1 MSRVLGLDLGT
12 KRIGVA
18 VSDGLGLTA
27 QPYGTVDRHG
37 GRRDMDA
44 IAQLLMKL
52 EADRIVLGLPINL
65 EGENGDAARRAQDF
79 AEKLRTTLQVP
90 VDLIDER
97 FSTVEAEQVLLEANV
112 SRARRKD
119 VIDKL
124 AATII
129 LQRWLDA
136 QKAAP
141 AQTTTGPTP

>member
-119 VIDKL
+119 IIDKL

-141 AQTTTGPTP
+141 AQNTTGPTP